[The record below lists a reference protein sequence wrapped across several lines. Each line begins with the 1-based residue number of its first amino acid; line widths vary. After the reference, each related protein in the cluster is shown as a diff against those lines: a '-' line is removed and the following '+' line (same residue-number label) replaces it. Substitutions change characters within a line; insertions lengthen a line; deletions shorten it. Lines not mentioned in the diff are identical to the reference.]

1 LRFLVTKSIYKYG
14 KRTGSLLF
22 INAFKRKT
30 SMRLSTQSE
39 FVIQCR
45 LTLPQATQSRDLM
58 LPPQYAKIKMEK
70 KERNR

>member
-1 LRFLVTKSIYKYG
+1 
-14 KRTGSLLF
+14 
-22 INAFKRKT
+22 
-30 SMRLSTQSE
+30 MRLSTQSE

-70 KERNR
+70 KRKKSLSRDGEMTMPKNSNRN